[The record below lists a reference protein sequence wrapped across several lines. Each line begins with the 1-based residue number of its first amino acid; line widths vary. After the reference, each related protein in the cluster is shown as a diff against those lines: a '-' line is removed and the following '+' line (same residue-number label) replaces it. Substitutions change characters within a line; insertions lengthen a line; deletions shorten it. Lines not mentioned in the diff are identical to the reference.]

1 MLNRATLILTLGML
15 GACASTRSEDITPTI
30 TQADL
35 SGLISYEWTGTLTYL
50 NYGEPKQDFTI
61 PAELDVELTEGG
73 LKLFF
78 QYPEEPDQNS
88 EVTVLI
94 GEAGRALNGDTVT
107 GKTTL
112 LDGSTEVRTSGA
124 CEDMGRAAMCEVIYT
139 WSISDFE
146 MKKMVTYAGETEAF
160 RRNAYVFSR

>member
-15 GACASTRSEDITPTI
+15 GACATVQYDDTPTTL
-30 TQADL
+30 TQTDL
-35 SGLISYEWTGTLTYL
+35 SGLISDEWAGTLTYL
-50 NYGEPKQDFTI
+50 NYGEPKEDFTI
-61 PAELDVELTEGG
+61 PAELDVKLTEGG
-73 LKLFF
+73 LKLYF

-88 EVTVLI
+88 DVTVLI
-94 GEAGRALNGDTVT
+94 GAEGRTLNGDTVT
-107 GKTTL
+107 GKTTRP
-112 LDGSTEVRTSGA
+112 DGSTEVRTSGA

-139 WSISDFE
+139 WSTSDFE